1 MTMTR
6 ALQVPSGHRDSAP
19 GAGRDRLTLGVLAA
33 PVGSDAV
40 LVAGVVILVAG
51 WNAADPISRVE
62 D

>member
-19 GAGRDRLTLGVLAA
+19 GAGRDRLTLGVLGGL
-33 PVGSDAV
+33 VGSDAV